1 MQRILIKNA
10 TKEILSFII
19 RDLDGAGIKYD
30 IDCGGRY
37 IFSDKDIEG
46 AIRIIDGY
54 KDYFLSALE
63 WELI

>member
-10 TKEILSFII
+10 TKEILSFIN
-19 RDLDGAGIKYD
+19 RDLDG
-30 IDCGGRY
+30 GGRY
-37 IFSDKDIEG
+37 IFSDEDIEG